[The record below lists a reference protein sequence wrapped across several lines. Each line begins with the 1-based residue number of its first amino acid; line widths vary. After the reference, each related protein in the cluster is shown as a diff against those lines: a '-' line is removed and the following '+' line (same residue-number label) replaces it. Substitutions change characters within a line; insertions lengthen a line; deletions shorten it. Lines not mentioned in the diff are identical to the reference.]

1 MRIPPVGCLFLPDEK
16 SELIQYVAHITKVTH
31 SSDITIAGACMI
43 AHAVSCAMIYK
54 DFDEILQSVYSIE
67 QEARALGADTINP
80 SLVARTKLGIEFAK
94 RYKDQDESFL
104 EAIYQIIGCGVTI
117 SESVPAALA
126 IAYYAKDVKHCSLL
140 CANLGGDTDTIGA
153 MACAIC
159 GAYQGYTALDSSWV
173 ELINEAND
181 VNLMEYV
188 DALAKQRGGVM

>member
-67 QEARALGADTINP
+67 QEALALGADTINP